1 MAIGKNRNFTH
12 ISREA
17 ADAAMPTL
25 SYIPVVAHILE
36 DDDKTYVGGHDY
48 EIVHEG
54 NTIGYRSLTVPY
66 GVVVADSFNY
76 ETVTEPDG
84 TDALYL
90 TADVVLWAGRY
101 PEIMDTIYD
110 EDVYWNQSM
119 EITVNST
126 CAYPEDHRYSD
137 ITSYSYSCLT
147 LLGKDDDP
155 EFNTEPCF
163 QSARVEPIK
172 FSLDTEF
179 EQKFN
184 ELKYEL
190 SNIDMTFA
198 NLGGETTMNNE
209 KDNVTL
215 EDAEEVEVEVEV
227 FEAESTDEEAAEE
240 VAEEVVTEALC
251 EPKSDAEEDEEENKY
266 DATEE
271 ESEEEACTEAETVT
285 EALCTPEEESEDDE
299 EEPNKFA
306 YSYMEKLKALNE
318 CAPESESMCCTIIVD
333 FDDEYVI
340 YNIMDCESYS
350 DVYVRYQYEFDSES
364 LVASLVGE
372 PTEMIMKLITKE
384 ENTIIEENRASMEE
398 ELLSLR
404 KYKED
409 IEIMQTKSEIDE
421 VFSEFED
428 LEAEE
433 EYRAIKDACI
443 EDYSF
448 MSPAE
453 IKEKCYAIRGRKCST
468 KASYSL
474 DKTEKVKIPASVNN
488 IENVKKSNSRYGD
501 LFEKYGVNK

>member
-227 FEAESTDEEAAEE
+227 FEAESTAEEATEE

-251 EPKSDAEEDEEENKY
+251 EPKSDDEEDEEENKY

-285 EALCTPEEESEDDE
+285 EALCESEEKSEDDE
-299 EEPNKFA
+299 EELNKFA
-306 YSYMEKLKALNE
+306 YMEKLKALNK